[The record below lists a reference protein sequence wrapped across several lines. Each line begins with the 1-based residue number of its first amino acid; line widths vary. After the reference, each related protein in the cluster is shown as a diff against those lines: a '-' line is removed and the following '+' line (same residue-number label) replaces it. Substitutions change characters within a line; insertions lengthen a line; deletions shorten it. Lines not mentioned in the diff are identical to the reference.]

1 MYSVTTRCVTGT
13 TDQCPTCHSVSRSS
27 DPTSVK
33 MMFSVRRSTVPIDLV
48 TFPDGDDDPGMGV
61 FQRVLGAFTL
71 KVIGDTVQSIDKTDI
86 HPRQGKYQMD
96 SGYDEDKVIV
106 PTLESIL
113 SGEIAMSFRVQHS
126 RGRPTHRMDWFEDTR
141 GRDYP
146 FSFLIL
152 HLYFVGSFGEPLSL

>member
-1 MYSVTTRCVTGT
+1 
-13 TDQCPTCHSVSRSS
+13 
-27 DPTSVK
+27 
-33 MMFSVRRSTVPIDLV
+33 MMSVRRSRVPIDFV

-61 FQRVLGAFTL
+61 FQQVIGRFTL
-71 KVIGDTVQSIDKTDI
+71 KVLGDTVQSIDKTDI
-86 HPRQGKYQMD
+86 HPRQVKYQMD

-113 SGEIAMSFRVQHS
+113 SGDIAMAFRVQHS

-146 FSFLIL
+146 YSYPIL
-152 HLYFVGSFGEPLSL
+152 RPIQVCTGEITFDYNLH